1 MVFSTII
8 FLLRFLPITLA
19 LYYLAPPK
27 LKNTVLFLCSLVFY
41 CWGEVRFFPVMLAL
55 ILINYLCG
63 LGLERF
69 EQNKPARLILLLIA
83 LAGSLG
89 MLFYFKYANFLLS
102 SINAIFGTGFAPIQ
116 GISVLPLGISFYTF
130 QTLSYT
136 IDVYRR
142 DVKTEHNIID
152 FGAYVVMFPQLIA
165 GPIVKYRDV
174 SDRLHVYKGRYELKQ
189 IEDGMTLFTFGLA
202 KKVLLAD
209 AIGAL
214 WTDIIGVAERL
225 IQAIREQEANNRQHA
240 KDMGR
245 TLDELRA
252 IVSEVER
259 IRSDAQNESHT
270 AQQAALSGV
279 NRAQQEAEQLTLRNI
294 DKVTKKSTEYID
306 SMVQVAKRRIERL
319 ALITLPDKLFN
330 TLKWVVM
337 ILLLFILSQVA
348 FRMIA

>member
-1 MVFSTII
+1 MATADYKE
-8 FLLRFLPITLA
+8 LRGITEKKPRGRHFGTRTEDTMERDDEHMETP
-19 LYYLAPPK
+19 LAPSPPVGLNEEARDMRNAGRK
-27 LKNTVLFLCSLVFY
+27 LETQ
-41 CWGEVRFFPVMLAL
+41 EP
-55 ILINYLCG
+55 
-63 LGLERF
+63 
-69 EQNKPARLILLLIA
+69 
-83 LAGSLG
+83 
-89 MLFYFKYANFLLS
+89 
-102 SINAIFGTGFAPIQ
+102 
-116 GISVLPLGISFYTF
+116 
-130 QTLSYT
+130 
-136 IDVYRR
+136 
-142 DVKTEHNIID
+142 
-152 FGAYVVMFPQLIA
+152 
-165 GPIVKYRDV
+165 
-174 SDRLHVYKGRYELKQ
+174 DR
-189 IEDGMTLFTFGLA
+189 
-202 KKVLLAD
+202 
-209 AIGAL
+209 
-214 WTDIIGVAERL
+214 DIIGVAERL
-225 IQAIREQEANNRQHA
+225 IQAVREQEANNRQHA

-245 TLDELRA
+245 ILDELRA